1 MSENRGNKTLA
12 DEFILYRLSWA
23 NAPINV
29 KPAGWGWGGGGGQ
42 GMVWGFDCRCC
53 PWGTKKV
60 SFISLQ

>member
-12 DEFILYRLSWA
+12 DEFIPYRLSWA

-29 KPAGWGWGGGGGQ
+29 KPAGWGRGGRGK
-42 GMVWGFDCRCC
+42 GMGWGFDCRCC

-60 SFISLQ
+60 SFIRLQ